1 MTMDI
6 LRPDSG
12 RILINGRPS
21 IDADH
26 DRVGYLP
33 EERGLYRKQKVID
46 VLDYFGRLK
55 GMKGPDVK
63 ARAKAALERVGL
75 GEWAGKRVDALSKG
89 MQQKVAD
96 RRNPPSRA
104 EVVILDEPFTGLDPV
119 NARMVKEI
127 IGTLKRDGRL
137 VVLSTHQMDQV
148 EELCDRIVMI
158 DRGKRVLYGTVR
170 EIKKRYAEEIRTSA
184 ERGNVVVVDGEGDFA
199 GLPGVFGHKGGGRRG
214 ALDLGAG
221 SQTRGFPGP
230 SDRRRHDDLALRG
243 GADPAR
249 GDLRARRDGERGR
262 GGMKGKTAI
271 VVRHEFFGTIKRPSW
286 LIGTFGMPVFV
297 GLYAGLIFLIGS
309 TAANMD
315 KPTGKAGVVDRSA
328 VVRFETG
335 PVAAGEIPDAARK
348 AVDDAVSMAGASGGS
363 ASGFVKTLLAGTEFV
378 PFADE
383 ESALAALGARK
394 SARCTS
400 FRRTT
405 SPRGKSPPTAG
416 ASRSSRRGSSR
427 KSLSGG
433 CS

>member
-26 DRVGYLP
+26 DKVGYLP

-63 ARAKAALERVGL
+63 AKAKAALERVGL
-75 GEWAGKRVDALSKG
+75 AEWAGKRVDALSKG
-89 MQQKVAD
+89 MQQKVQIVGTLLHD
-96 RRNPPSRA
+96 P

-170 EIKKRYAEEIRTSA
+170 EIKKRYAEEIRTST

-199 GLPGVFGHKGGGRRG
+199 GLPGVLATRAVGGAARLTLAPDLKPEAFLAQAIASGMTIARFEAAPTPLEEIFVHVVTANGGG
-214 ALDLGAG
+214 
-221 SQTRGFPGP
+221 
-230 SDRRRHDDLALRG
+230 
-243 GADPAR
+243 
-249 GDLRARRDGERGR
+249 
-262 GGMKGKTAI
+262 
-271 VVRHEFFGTIKRPSW
+271 
-286 LIGTFGMPVFV
+286 
-297 GLYAGLIFLIGS
+297 
-309 TAANMD
+309 AA
-315 KPTGKAGVVDRSA
+315 
-328 VVRFETG
+328 
-335 PVAAGEIPDAARK
+335 
-348 AVDDAVSMAGASGGS
+348 
-363 ASGFVKTLLAGTEFV
+363 
-378 PFADE
+378 
-383 ESALAALGARK
+383 
-394 SARCTS
+394 
-400 FRRTT
+400 
-405 SPRGKSPPTAG
+405 
-416 ASRSSRRGSSR
+416 
-427 KSLSGG
+427 
-433 CS
+433 